1 MTSLISRP
9 VTRAI
14 CEFTPGT
21 AVFWGELSSREKRVH
36 SSSPCTPHPYD
47 CSHVGA
53 QELEN

>member
-21 AVFWGELSSREKRVH
+21 AVFWDELSGREKRVH
-36 SSSPCTPHPYD
+36 SSSPCIPHPYD